1 MISKRSPGIAKTRFL
16 WQLPLIGLC
25 QGLLLWALAYGPAF
39 MGHISSMPGL
49 SIALAGFVWVAPLL
63 WYWTEQSG
71 MPPRRRVAGVLVI
84 ALVAALLPVDVRNL
98 FASVEGTARS
108 SMVLSSVGGDN
119 FWPLGILVILAVHLL
134 LGWRITGA
142 RGWDYERLFSLTWR
156 NAVLTAV
163 SLALTGAFF
172 GVVAAG
178 AGLIKLIGIDQVWN
192 LLRTQGFQIAIGHA
206 AFGGAFAL
214 GLARAEMLVVMRH
227 FWLSLTAWMLPLVL
241 LFVVVWV
248 VMLPFT
254 GLSLL
259 LETRHAAA
267 LLLGMTFMGIKF
279 ANSVYQDGR
288 ESNPL
293 GPWLSRLT
301 RWAWPVLLVVVA
313 VAGWAL
319 WLRVQHRGWSA
330 DRIWAA
336 LIWLLAAIYTLGYSM
351 SAWRRGPAWMPSI
364 GRTNTVATCAAAVSL
379 CLVLTPWLNPENLA
393 VRSQLARLDDGRV
406 APEEFDFSMVY
417 QNASYGRP
425 ALEALAAHSA
435 TPRDKAIA
443 LLAREQLI
451 PSERSRVHRRDEDS
465 VTQAQLL
472 ARLKV
477 LPAHATL
484 DEGLLRQLRGVSSE
498 PAWQLDRCHRANYR
512 CAVWK
517 TDLNRDGRPDV
528 LLLVEQDRVKGA
540 MAVEAYV
547 VEQRDGHWQ
556 VAGSLRDTGEDE
568 RRGSPLSLDQ
578 WVAAIENNQV
588 KRIVPLWNDLE
599 LSGTRWEMKTR
610 Q

>member
-1 MISKRSPGIAKTRFL
+1 MVRT
-16 WQLPLIGLC
+16 
-25 QGLLLWALAYGPAF
+25 
-39 MGHISSMPGL
+39 SSMPGL
-49 SIALAGFVWVAPLL
+49 FIALAGLAWVAPLL

-71 MPPRRRVAGVLVI
+71 MPRRRRVAGVLVI
-84 ALVAALLPVDVRNL
+84 ALVAALLPLHLRNL
-98 FASVEGTARS
+98 FASVAGPTTGSTVLTA
-108 SMVLSSVGGDN
+108 MGGGN
-119 FWPLGILVILAVHLL
+119 FLPMGILVILSVHLL

-163 SLALTGAFF
+163 SLVLTGAFF
-172 GVVAAG
+172 GVFAAG
-178 AGLIKLIGIDQVWN
+178 AGLLKLIGINQLWD
-192 LLRTQGFQIAIGHA
+192 LLGTQGFQLAMCHA

-214 GLARAEMLVVMRH
+214 GLMRAKMLVVMRH

-248 VMLPFT
+248 AMLPFT

-259 LETRHAAA
+259 LETRHAAV
-267 LLLGMTFMGIKF
+267 LLLSMTFMGVNF

-288 ESNPL
+288 ASNPL

-336 LIWLLAAIYTLGYSM
+336 LVWLLAVIYTLGYSV

-364 GRTNTVATCAAAVSL
+364 GHTNTFATCAAAVSL

-406 APEEFDFSMVY
+406 GPEEFDFSMVHR
-417 QNASYGRP
+417 NAPYGRP
-425 ALEALAAHSA
+425 ALEALAARSA

-443 LLAREQLI
+443 LLAREQLT
-451 PSERSRVHRRDEDS
+451 PSERPRPYRRDEEF

-472 ARLKV
+472 ARLKI
-477 LPAHATL
+477 LPAQATL
-484 DEGLLRQLRGVSSE
+484 DEDLLRQLRGVSSE
-498 PAWQLDRCHRANYR
+498 SSWELNRCHRADFR

-517 TDLNRDGRPDV
+517 TDMNRDGQPDV
-528 LLLVEQDRVKGA
+528 LLLVEQDLIKGA
-540 MAVEAYV
+540 MHVEAYV
-547 VEQRDGHWQ
+547 VERRDGHWQ

-568 RRGSPLSLDQ
+568 RRSSPLSLDQ
-578 WVAAIENNQV
+578 WVMAIENRHV
-588 KRIVPLWNDLE
+588 KPIVPRWDDLE
-599 LSGTRWEMKTR
+599 LGGTRWEMKTKH
-610 Q
+610 

>member
-1 MISKRSPGIAKTRFL
+1 
-16 WQLPLIGLC
+16 
-25 QGLLLWALAYGPAF
+25 
-39 MGHISSMPGL
+39 
-49 SIALAGFVWVAPLL
+49 
-63 WYWTEQSG
+63 
-71 MPPRRRVAGVLVI
+71 
-84 ALVAALLPVDVRNL
+84 
-98 FASVEGTARS
+98 
-108 SMVLSSVGGDN
+108 
-119 FWPLGILVILAVHLL
+119 
-134 LGWRITGA
+134 
-142 RGWDYERLFSLTWR
+142 
-156 NAVLTAV
+156 
-163 SLALTGAFF
+163 
-172 GVVAAG
+172 
-178 AGLIKLIGIDQVWN
+178 
-192 LLRTQGFQIAIGHA
+192 
-206 AFGGAFAL
+206 
-214 GLARAEMLVVMRH
+214 
-227 FWLSLTAWMLPLVL
+227 MLPLVL

-364 GRTNTVATCAAAVSL
+364 SQTNVFAACVAVVSL
-379 CLVLTPWLNPENLA
+379 CLVLSPWLSPQNLA
-393 VRSQLARLDDGRV
+393 VRSQLARLEDGRV

-417 QNASYGRP
+417 QNATYGRP
-425 ALEALAAHSA
+425 ALEALAARSA

-443 LLAREQLI
+443 LLAKEHLS
-451 PSERSRVHRRDEDS
+451 PSDTPRARHRDNEDS
-465 VTQAQLL
+465 VTQVQLL

-477 LPAHATL
+477 LPAQATL
-484 DEGLLRQLRGVSSE
+484 DADLLRQLRGVSGESL
-498 PAWQLDRCHRANYR
+498 WQLDRCRRADYR
-512 CAVWK
+512 CAAWK
-517 TDLNRDGRPDV
+517 TDLNRDGQLDV
-528 LLLVEQDRVKGA
+528 LLLVEQKG
-540 MAVEAYV
+540 MVGVGAYV

-556 VAGSLRDTGEDE
+556 LAGTLHDPGKDE
-568 RRGSPLSLDQ
+568 RAGRPLSLDQ
-578 WVAAIENNQV
+578 WVAAIEGKQV
-588 KRIVPLWNDLE
+588 KHIVAIWDNLKL
-599 LSGTRWEMKTR
+599 GATRWEIKSER
-610 Q
+610 